1 MLWYGSSNINGLYKL
16 FNINLRKDLNV
27 KRRKACLDLTTTLNL
42 NRSLTFFYIPHSWKV
57 TILLK
62 SQNNLLK
69 MNKNYY
75 LYIYSDYYFFFLS
88 LPNNTANLIFDK
100 TLNLLY
106 YRINAKKSMHCLFW
120 KQFNNLFYSFS
131 LFFFRKLR
139 VRGKGYYIFKNSRN
153 TIALQFGY
161 SHKIY
166 VYSYF
171 LFVKFLN
178 KTTLLF
184 FGINKTD
191 LISNSFK
198 LLRTRQQNI
207 FTGKGVRFTKQII
220 YKKASKLSS

>member
-1 MLWYGSSNINGLYKL
+1 MLWYGSSNINVLYKL
-16 FNINLRKDLNV
+16 FNINLKKNLNEKRKKV
-27 KRRKACLDLTTTLNL
+27 CLDLTTTLNL
-42 NRSLTFFYIPHSWKV
+42 NRSLTFFYIPHNWKV
-57 TILLK
+57 TIFLK
-62 SQNNLLK
+62 KQNSLSKL
-69 MNKNYY
+69 NKNYY
-75 LYIYSDYYFFFLS
+75 LYIYSPCYYFFLS
-88 LPNNTANLIFDK
+88 LPNNVISLIYDSA
-100 TLNLLY
+100 LNSFY
-106 YRINAKKSMHCLFW
+106 YRINAKKFMHCLFW
-120 KQFNNLFYSFS
+120 KRFLNLFYSFS

-139 VRGKGYYIFKNSRN
+139 VRGKGYYIFKNFRN

-184 FGINKTD
+184 FGINKMD
-191 LISNSFK
+191 LTFNSFS

-207 FTGKGVRFTKQII
+207 FTGKGVRFTRQIV